1 MGHNDKESAGYRTL
15 NSFTT
20 ANIIHLGITGF
31 CKRFVSTEDS
41 PSEIAGHMVC
51 ASRAA
56 KQSIARGAAAA
67 KGGLTDLLCDLEDY
81 LAVRGEIPWSIHA
94 DDYKAISRIQMET
107 FESTD
112 DLLHDY
118 SSFLAAEKLKFD
130 PWLQSENPIIVA
142 NALIL
147 LVQKGIAQLERER
160 PEREERYPK
169 RDSFRDRRPP
179 ARPGS
184 RDSRPRRDNRDG
196 YRRPD
201 QRDSQ
206 SRFGGR
212 DRPRPP
218 RRDDR

>member
-15 NSFTT
+15 HSFTT
-20 ANIIHLGITGF
+20 ANIIHLGITSF
-31 CKRFVSTEDS
+31 CKRFISTEDS
-41 PSEIAGHMVC
+41 PIAGHMVS

-56 KQSIARGAAAA
+56 KQSIVKGGAGA

-81 LAVRGEIPWSIHA
+81 LAARGEIPWSVHA
-94 DDYKAISRIQMET
+94 DDYKAISRTHAEP

-112 DLLHDY
+112 DIQHDY
-118 SSFLAAEKLKFD
+118 WSFLAAQKIKFD
-130 PWLQSENPIIVA
+130 PWLKSENPVIVA

-147 LVQKGIAQLERER
+147 LVQRGIALLERER
-160 PEREERYPK
+160 PEREERYQK

-179 ARPGS
+179 AGPGS
-184 RDSRPRRDNRDG
+184 RDSGARRDSREG